1 MTAHAQQESYL
12 RQQNIQDPN
21 PRNHFRKDLLSFLEA
36 CRKDKEELILLGD
49 FNQEPGGD
57 PSGMAHICSKLGM
70 IDVMLH
76 HHGFDDIV
84 TYARGR
90 KQLDYATCTPQVAKA
105 VENCGYEPFNHRLKS
120 NHCRFFL
127 DINATKL
134 FGSDTQCLPPSL
146 EFRDIQSKHS
156 KSVTTYITEK
166 HAYLSD
172 RPFFDRL

>member
-1 MTAHAQQESYL
+1 MGQWSFQKFAGRHNRVVTIVVAYQTGAQLGTSKGKVTAHAQQESYL

-76 HHGFDDIV
+76 HHGSDDIV
-84 TYARGR
+84 TYARRR
-90 KQLDYATCTPQVAKA
+90 KRLDYATCTTKVTKA
-105 VENCGYEPFNHRLKS
+105 IENMDMNLS
-120 NHCRFFL
+120 
-127 DINATKL
+127 I
-134 FGSDTQCLPPSL
+134 
-146 EFRDIQSKHS
+146 
-156 KSVTTYITEK
+156 IT
-166 HAYLSD
+166 
-172 RPFFDRL
+172 